1 MANTTSGTTTFDKSF
16 SIDEIIEEAYDR
28 LGIFTLNGGHMKT
41 ARRSLNKHT
50 DQQQM
55 VHLMLQQFMV

>member
-1 MANTTSGTTTFDKSF
+1 MAILLQELQRSIKF

-41 ARRSLNKHT
+41 ARRSLNIMFQEWVIEVFIIGK
-50 DQQQM
+50 
-55 VHLMLQQFMV
+55 